1 MKTTKLHMR
10 SILVL
15 LFIAVLFFGSS
26 AALLAQDSKVPGGS
40 DIAPLASEVR
50 NGKLVFESADGD
62 FRWWFDARIQY
73 DGAYFFE
80 NKNEFSS
87 GTILRRSTFAMK
99 SVLYRD
105 WQAEIDLDFG
115 DGLLDMRD
123 VWVRFDV
130 PNTNFAIQAGNFKEP
145 FGMERLNSSRLLT
158 FLERS
163 APTNAFAMGR
173 RVGIAGRYYNKYGQL
188 CVGAFGHETGTRIDK
203 GQRDEAFS
211 GNVRISAAPIN
222 AHGKNLHLGFAFS
235 SKNPETLGDVAPDAV
250 EVKARTENYVSD
262 PKLLHTGSITDV
274 NYYNRL
280 GGELMGILG
289 PLYFQSEVMSMTLK
303 RWYGK
308 SDVNLWGGYATFT
321 WMATGETRYY
331 YVDEGEVGPV
341 EKPKNS
347 WGALELAARFS
358 YTDLNDAESGITGG
372 ESKQIM
378 LGINYYPNPAI
389 KLQFNYSYVNV
400 DQYATRNGNMFGDDD
415 HSFIQARIQASL

>member
-1 MKTTKLHMR
+1 MKTKKLHLH
-10 SILVL
+10 STL
-15 LFIAVLFFGSS
+15 VLFFA
-26 AALLAQDSKVPGGS
+26 AALLLGTAAILPAQDSKVPGGNYV
-40 DIAPLASEVR
+40 APLASEVR
-50 NGKLVFESADGD
+50 NGKLVFEAEDGS

-80 NKNEFSS
+80 NKNELSS
-87 GTILRRSTFAMK
+87 GTVLRRSTFAMK
-99 SVLYRD
+99 SVLYKD

-115 DGLLDMRD
+115 DGVLDMRD

-173 RVGIAGRYYNKYGQL
+173 RVGIAGRYYNKYGQVCL
-188 CVGAFGHETGTRIDK
+188 GAFGHETGTRIDK

-211 GNVRISAAPIN
+211 GNLRISAAPIN
-222 AHGKNLHLGFAFS
+222 LHGKNLHIGFAFS
-235 SKNPETLGDVAPDAV
+235 RKNPETLGDVAPNGV

-262 PKLLHTGSITDV
+262 PKPLHTGTITDV
-274 NYYNRL
+274 NYYDRL
-280 GGELMGILG
+280 GGELMGIKG
-289 PLYFQSEVMSMTLK
+289 PFYFQSEVFSQTMK

-308 SDVNLWGGYATFT
+308 SDVNLWGAYATFT
-321 WMATGETRYY
+321 WTPTGETRFY

-341 EKPKNS
+341 EKAKRS
-347 WGALELAARFS
+347 WGAVELCARFS
-358 YTDLNDAESGITGG
+358 YTDLNDLEAGIHGG
-372 ESKQIM
+372 ESRQLM

-389 KLQFNYSYVNV
+389 KLQFNYSRVNL
-400 DQYATRNGNMFGDDD
+400 DQYATRNGNMFGNDD
-415 HSFIQARIQASL
+415 HSFIQGRIQASL